1 MAQVRIGGLA
11 AHLDAPHVVAEVLVL
26 GDGRRLDGPREAGP
40 AAAGIELVLR
50 AEERLAAH
58 HVHVDAGCK
67 QVVILVREGALGAAL
82 LRDAILLGAQALLQL
97 GIRSLAVAGHI
108 KAPAHGGGCRRIARR
123 LARQRLVSLAHVNM
137 AIAVGVL
144 GQIVL
149 VIFLGLVEV
158 LQRQVLHHQRAA
170 VLLLQRIQRLLDGGL
185 VSRIRVVDARAVL
198 CTAVIALL
206 VQAGGIDDAEVV
218 LQDVGQAQAV
228 GVIGHLHRLGMARA
242 TDHVLVAGVL
252 RAPIGIARH
261 GIHHARDALE
271 IGFHAPE
278 AAAGQIDGP
287 GIHDFR

>member
-1 MAQVRIGGLA
+1 M
-11 AHLDAPHVVAEVLVL
+11 L

-40 AAAGIELVLR
+40 AAAGVELVLR
-50 AEERLAAH
+50 AEERLSAH

-67 QVVILVREGALGAAL
+67 QVVILMREGALGAAL
-82 LRDAILLGAQALLQL
+82 LRDAVLLGAQALLQL
-97 GIRSLAVAGHI
+97 GIGSLAIAGHI
-108 KAPAHGGGCRRIARR
+108 KALAHRSRSCRRIAGR
-123 LARQRLVSLAHVNM
+123 LARQRLVGLAHVNM
-137 AIAVGVL
+137 AVAVGVL

-185 VSRIRVVDARAVL
+185 LGSIRVVDARAVL

-218 LQDVGQAQAV
+218 LQDVGQAQTV